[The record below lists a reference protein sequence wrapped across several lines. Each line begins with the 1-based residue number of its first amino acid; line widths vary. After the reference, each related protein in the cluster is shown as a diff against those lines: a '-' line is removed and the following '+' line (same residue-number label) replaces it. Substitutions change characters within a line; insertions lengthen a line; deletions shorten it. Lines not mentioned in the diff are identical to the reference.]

1 MIAAKK
7 SLPKY
12 LSSDKLR
19 ILLGTPYKTQRH
31 HILIM
36 KLMARCGLRNSEVV
50 GFQSKRKPEKEVN
63 IPGLRVQDFDFTA
76 NQLTVRQGKG
86 KKDRVV
92 PFDDNLKLE
101 LQKWIKDNDLG
112 HNDKLFDISTR
123 AVGAFVKQY
132 GKRAGLD
139 EDIHPHMLR
148 HSFAVA
154 ALKSGMNL
162 RTLQKIL
169 GHTSLTTTQIYL
181 DLTAGDISE
190 DYRAHPLPY

>member
-1 MIAAKK
+1 MPSD

-19 ILLGTPYKTQRH
+19 ILLNTPYKTQRH

-36 KLMARCGLRNSEVV
+36 KLMAKCGLRNSEVV
-50 GFQSKRKPEKEVN
+50 GFQNLRNPEKEVN

-92 PFDDNLKLE
+92 PFDANLNVE

-112 HNDKLFDISTR
+112 ANDNLFDISTR

-132 GKRAGLD
+132 GKRAGLT

-154 ALKSGMNL
+154 ALKAGMNL

-181 DLTAGDISE
+181 DITAGDISE
-190 DYRAHPLPY
+190 DYAKHPLPY